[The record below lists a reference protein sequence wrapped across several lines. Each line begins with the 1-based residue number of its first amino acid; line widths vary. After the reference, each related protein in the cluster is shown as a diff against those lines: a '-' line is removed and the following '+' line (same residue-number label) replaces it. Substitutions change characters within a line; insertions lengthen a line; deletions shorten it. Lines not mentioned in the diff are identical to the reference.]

1 MSPLRRGTQDN
12 VHKFLFFL
20 FLYFF
25 CTVINDFFQGQG
37 YFFNDQW
44 SSVLFINTTVWNQLG
59 GVSVREYVEEYGL
72 RALLDTVRWHWM
84 TWGDR
89 PRPLWLV
96 SSLRDGS
103 RMMSWTV
110 NGHTFL
116 PSPDCG
122 CHVTC
127 YSEASATLTSLVWR
141 TVSRTCEPEET
152 LCPLSCCLLGYFYHR
167 SETGAVTKGPE
178 GATNW
183 SRQKTFSFS
192 GKQISIHS

>member
-1 MSPLRRGTQDN
+1 MISFKD
-12 VHKFLFFL
+12 KD
-20 FLYFF
+20 
-25 CTVINDFFQGQG
+25 I
-37 YFFNDQW
+37 FFNDQW
-44 SSVLFINTTVWNQLG
+44 SSVLVINTTVWNQLG
-59 GVSVREYVEEYGL
+59 GVSVREYVEEDGL
-72 RALLDTVRWHWM
+72 WALLGTVRWHWM

-96 SSLRDGS
+96 SSLRGGS

-127 YSEASATLTSLVWR
+127 YSEASATLTSLVWW

-167 SETGAVTKGPE
+167 SETGAVTKGQE